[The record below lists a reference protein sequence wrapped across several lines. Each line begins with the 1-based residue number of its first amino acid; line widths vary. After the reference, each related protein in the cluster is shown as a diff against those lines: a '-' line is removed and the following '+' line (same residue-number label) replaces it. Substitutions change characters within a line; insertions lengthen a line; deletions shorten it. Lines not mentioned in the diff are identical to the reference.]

1 MTQLQSSIVFAT
13 LAGAMIPLGAF
24 AARVEHIRPR
34 WLEQE
39 LRHSLIAFGGGIL
52 LAAVSFV
59 LVPEGISFL
68 SPGWSI
74 AAMGAGGVVFFWLD
88 RLIALKGGSA
98 AQLFAMVSDFVPEAM
113 ALGAMFASGDTG
125 APLLAVLIGLQNLP
139 EGFNAYR
146 ELMAARRHSSATI
159 LRSFLALVLLG
170 PLAALLGHVYLAER
184 PELTASVML
193 FAAGGILYLI
203 FQDIAPQAQLERRW
217 APSLGAVGGFTL
229 GLFGHMLV
237 S

>member
-1 MTQLQSSIVFAT
+1 
-13 LAGAMIPLGAF
+13 MIPLGAL

-39 LRHSLIAFGGGIL
+39 LRHSVIAFGGGVL

-59 LVPEGISFL
+59 LVPEGISHL
-68 SPGWSI
+68 SPGWSVVAI
-74 AAMGAGGVVFFWLD
+74 GAGGVVFFWLD
-88 RLIALKGGSA
+88 RLIAQHGRSA

-113 ALGAMFASGDTG
+113 ALGAMFASGDAAG
-125 APLLAVLIGLQNLP
+125 PLLAVLIGLQNLP

-146 ELMAARRHSSATI
+146 ELMVRGRQSSATI

-170 PLAALLGHVYLAER
+170 PLAAWLGHVYLAER
-184 PELTASVML
+184 PALMGSVML
-193 FAAGGILYLI
+193 VAAGGILYLI
-203 FQDIAPQAQLERRW
+203 FQDIAPQAHLEKRW

-229 GLFGHMLV
+229 GLLGQMLIG
-237 S
+237 